1 VSDRRDLDKRYKQAV
16 VYLGQISVFSIRS
29 NITKEPVSDLKSG
42 IGFSIINLND
52 NDIKEILKQCR
63 SLYIIQREIRA
74 QIKLAGK

>member
-1 VSDRRDLDKRYKQAV
+1 MSDRRDLDKRYKQAV

-63 SLYIIQREIRA
+63 KLYIKQRERRA
-74 QIKLAGK
+74 KIKLAGK